1 MFPRFSKRLRAFPKL
16 ALLINR
22 NFTLLWLGGTIS
34 VIGDVLFT
42 MMLILWVGTL
52 LQNQSA
58 APLAVS
64 GVVLAAALPALLIG
78 PLAGVFVDRWP
89 TQRTMRLMDA
99 LRAVLVCSLVPIS
112 FPLPL
117 PLAVKL
123 TIMYLVVAA
132 VSGLS
137 QFFTPATKAIL
148 KEVVPQKQLTR
159 ASALTVGGG
168 VCAWAIGSACAGI
181 CYVSLGAGWAIVA
194 NAASYACSWVLVG
207 RMRVSAAAGVASAP
221 STSLWRVLTE
231 LCEGLRLIGGQL
243 QLRTLLLT
251 QCLYSFGWG
260 IVEVMAFFYITQNIH
275 VPMSLFGLFSAVPA
289 IGGILGTLLVDR
301 AAAKRGATSVYAR
314 ALLFAGVM
322 VVVSTVPNQ
331 AIIDLVGF
339 TLIGIATMQAE
350 VLVGPLVLLATP
362 LPLVGRVF
370 STLFTVTTLSS
381 LLATFLSGYVS
392 STLLQGVVVHLPTG
406 ELNAINLL
414 HIGAGV
420 LIFVGGLH
428 ASRQFRKRQ
437 ERTHMDRKAGQHS
450 GTL

>member
-1 MFPRFSKRLRAFPKL
+1 MFPHFSKRLRTFPKR

-22 NFTLLWLGGTIS
+22 NYTLLWLGGTIS
-34 VIGDVLFT
+34 QIGDVLFT

-52 LQNQSA
+52 LENQSA

-78 PLAGVFVDRWP
+78 PFAGVFVDRWP
-89 TQRTMRLMDA
+89 KQRTMRIMDA
-99 LRAVLVCSLVPIS
+99 LRAVLVCSLLPIS
-112 FPLPL
+112 GPLPL
-117 PLAVKL
+117 PLALKL

-137 QFFTPATKAIL
+137 QFFTPAAKAIL
-148 KEVVPQKQLTR
+148 KEVVPQEQLTR
-159 ASALTVGGG
+159 ASALTVGAG
-168 VCAWAIGSACAGI
+168 VFSWAIGSTCAGI
-181 CYVSLGAGWAIVA
+181 CYVSLGAGWAIA
-194 NAASYACSWVLVG
+194 LNAASFACSWVLVG
-207 RMRVSAAAGVASAP
+207 RMRVSAAESRASAQP
-221 STSLWRVLTE
+221 TSLRRVLTE
-231 LCEGLRLIGGQL
+231 LREGVRFIGGQL

-251 QCLYSFGWG
+251 ESLFSFGWG
-260 IVEVMAFFYITQNIH
+260 IVSVLAFFYITQNIH

-301 AAAKRGATSVYAR
+301 AAGKFGATSVYAR

-362 LPLVGRVF
+362 EQMVGRVF
-370 STLFTVTTLSS
+370 STLGTVTTLSS
-381 LLATFLSGYVS
+381 FLATFLSGYVS
-392 STLLQGVVVHLPTG
+392 STLLQGVIVHLPTG

-428 ASRQFRKRQ
+428 ASRQFRRL
-437 ERTHMDRKAGQHS
+437 R
-450 GTL
+450 

>member
-1 MFPRFSKRLRAFPKL
+1 MFPHFSKRLRTFPKR

-22 NFTLLWLGGTIS
+22 NYTLLWLGGTIS
-34 VIGDVLFT
+34 QIGDVLFT

-52 LQNQSA
+52 LENQSA

-78 PLAGVFVDRWP
+78 PFAGVFVDRWP
-89 TQRTMRLMDA
+89 KQRTMRIMDA
-99 LRAVLVCSLVPIS
+99 LRAVLVCSLLPIS
-112 FPLPL
+112 GPLPL
-117 PLAVKL
+117 PLALKL

-137 QFFTPATKAIL
+137 QFFTPAAKAIL
-148 KEVVPQKQLTR
+148 KEVVPQEQLTR
-159 ASALTVGGG
+159 ASALTVGAG
-168 VCAWAIGSACAGI
+168 VFSWAIGSTCAGI
-181 CYVSLGAGWAIVA
+181 CYVSLGAGWAIA
-194 NAASYACSWVLVG
+194 LNAASFACSWVLVG
-207 RMRVSAAAGVASAP
+207 RMRVSAAESRASAQP
-221 STSLWRVLTE
+221 TSLRRVLTE
-231 LCEGLRLIGGQL
+231 LREGLRFIGGQL

-251 QCLYSFGWG
+251 ESLFSFGWG
-260 IVEVMAFFYITQNIH
+260 IVSVLAFFYITQNIH

-301 AAAKRGATSVYAR
+301 AAGKFGATSVYAR

-362 LPLVGRVF
+362 EQMVGRVF
-370 STLFTVTTLSS
+370 STLGTVTTLSS
-381 LLATFLSGYVS
+381 FLATFLSGYVS
-392 STLLQGVVVHLPTG
+392 STLLQGVIVHLPTG

-428 ASRQFRKRQ
+428 ASRQFRKLQ

>member
-1 MFPRFSKRLRAFPKL
+1 MFPHFSKRLRTWPKL
-16 ALLINR
+16 GLLINR
-22 NFTLLWLGGTIS
+22 NYTLLWLGGTIS

-78 PLAGVFVDRWP
+78 PFAGVFVDRWP
-89 TQRTMRLMDA
+89 KQRTMRIMDA
-99 LRAVLVCSLVPIS
+99 LRAVLVCSLLPIS
-112 FPLPL
+112 GPLPL
-117 PLAVKL
+117 PLAARL

-132 VSGLS
+132 VSALS

-148 KEVVPQKQLTR
+148 KEVVPQEQLTR
-159 ASALTVGGG
+159 ASQLSVGAGMFAWTV
-168 VCAWAIGSACAGI
+168 GSACAGI
-181 CYVSLGAGWAIVA
+181 CYVSLGAGWAIA
-194 NAASYACSWVLVG
+194 LNAASFACSWVLVG
-207 RMRVSAAAGVASAP
+207 RMRVSAKDRRASAQPP
-221 STSLWRVLTE
+221 SLRRVLTE
-231 LCEGLRLIGGQL
+231 LREGLRFIGGQL

-251 QCLYSFGWG
+251 QSLFSFGWG
-260 IVEVMAFFYITQNIH
+260 IVDVLAFFYITQNIH
-275 VPMSLFGLFSAVPA
+275 VPLSLYGLFSAVPA
-289 IGGILGTLLVDR
+289 IGGILGTVLVDR
-301 AAAKRGATSVYAR
+301 AVAKVGATSVYAR

-331 AIIDLVGF
+331 AIINLVGF
-339 TLIGIATMQAE
+339 TLMGIATAQAE
-350 VLVGPLVLLATP
+350 VLVGTLVLFATP
-362 LPLVGRVF
+362 EQMVGRVF
-370 STLFTVTTLSS
+370 SALGTVTTLSS

-406 ELNAINLL
+406 ELNATNLL

-428 ASRQFRKRQ
+428 ASRQFRRLQ
-437 ERTHMDRKAGQHS
+437 
-450 GTL
+450 

>member
-1 MFPRFSKRLRAFPKL
+1 MFPHFSKRLRAFPRL

-22 NFTLLWLGGTIS
+22 NYTLLWLGGTIS
-34 VIGDVLFT
+34 LIGDVLFT

-64 GVVLAAALPALLIG
+64 GVVLAASLPALLIG
-78 PLAGVFVDRWP
+78 PFAGVFVDRWP
-89 TQRTMRLMDA
+89 KQRTMRIMDA
-99 LRAVLVCSLVPIS
+99 LRAVLVCALLPIS
-112 FPLPL
+112 GPLPL
-117 PLAVKL
+117 PLGLKL
-123 TIMYLVVAA
+123 TIIYLVVAA

-148 KEVVPQKQLTR
+148 KEVVPQEQLTR
-159 ASALTVGGG
+159 ASALTVGAG
-168 VCAWAIGSACAGI
+168 VFSWAIGSACAGI
-181 CYVSLGAGWAIVA
+181 CYVSLGAGWAIA
-194 NAASYACSWVLVG
+194 LNAASFACSWVLVG
-207 RMRVSAAAGVASAP
+207 RMRVSAAERHASAQP
-221 STSLWRVLTE
+221 TSLRRVLTE
-231 LCEGLRLIGGQL
+231 LREGLRFIQGRL
-243 QLRTLLLT
+243 QLRTILLT
-251 QCLYSFGWG
+251 ESLYSFGWG
-260 IVEVMAFFYITQNIH
+260 IVSVLAFFYITQNIH

-301 AAAKRGATSVYAR
+301 AAGKFGATSVYAR

-362 LPLVGRVF
+362 EQMVGRVF
-370 STLFTVTTLSS
+370 STLGTVTTLSS
-381 LLATFLSGYVS
+381 FLATFLSGYVS
-392 STLLQGVVVHLPTG
+392 STLLQGVIVHLPTG

-437 ERTHMDRKAGQHS
+437 
-450 GTL
+450 

>member
-1 MFPRFSKRLRAFPKL
+1 MFPHFSKRLRTFSKR

-22 NFTLLWLGGTIS
+22 NYTLLWLGGTIS
-34 VIGDVLFT
+34 QIGDVLFT

-52 LQNQSA
+52 LDNQSS

-78 PLAGVFVDRWP
+78 PFAGVFVDRWP
-89 TQRTMRLMDA
+89 KQRTMRIMDA
-99 LRAVLVCSLVPIS
+99 LRAVLVCSLLPIS
-112 FPLPL
+112 GPLPL
-117 PLAVKL
+117 PLALKL

-137 QFFTPATKAIL
+137 QFFTPAAKAIL
-148 KEVVPQKQLTR
+148 KEVVPEEQLTR
-159 ASALTVGGG
+159 ASALTVGAG
-168 VCAWAIGSACAGI
+168 VFSWAIGSTCAGI
-181 CYVSLGAGWAIVA
+181 CYVSLGAGWAIA
-194 NAASYACSWVLVG
+194 LNAASFACSWVLVG
-207 RMRVSAAAGVASAP
+207 RMRVSAAESRASAQP
-221 STSLWRVLTE
+221 TSLRRVLTE
-231 LCEGLRLIGGQL
+231 LREGLRFIGGQL

-251 QCLYSFGWG
+251 ESLFSFGWG
-260 IVEVMAFFYITQNIH
+260 IVSVLAFFYITQNIQ

-301 AAAKRGATSVYAR
+301 AAGKFGATSVYAR

-362 LPLVGRVF
+362 EQMVGRVF
-370 STLFTVTTLSS
+370 STLGTVTTLST

-392 STLLQGVVVHLPTG
+392 SMLLQGVIVHLPTG

-428 ASRQFRKRQ
+428 ASRQFRKLQ
-437 ERTHMDRKAGQHS
+437 KRTHMDRKAGQHS

>member
-1 MFPRFSKRLRAFPKL
+1 MKGFLCFLAFPNACPPGQGL

-22 NFTLLWLGGTIS
+22 NYTLLWLGGTIS
-34 VIGDVLFT
+34 QIGDVLFT

-52 LQNQSA
+52 LQNQSV

-78 PLAGVFVDRWP
+78 PFAGVFVDRWP
-89 TQRTMRLMDA
+89 KQRTMRIMDA
-99 LRAVLVCSLVPIS
+99 LRAVLVCSLLPIS
-112 FPLPL
+112 GPLPL

-123 TIMYLVVAA
+123 TIIYLVVAV
-132 VSGLS
+132 VSALS
-137 QFFTPATKAIL
+137 QFFTPAARAIL
-148 KEVVPQKQLTR
+148 KEVVPEEQFTR
-159 ASALTVGGG
+159 ASALTVGAG
-168 VCAWAIGSACAGI
+168 VFSWAIGSTCAGI
-181 CYVSLGAGWAIVA
+181 CYVSLGAGWAVA
-194 NAASYACSWVLVG
+194 LNAASYVCSWVLVG
-207 RMRVSAAAGVASAP
+207 RMRVAAAESRASAQP
-221 STSLWRVLTE
+221 TSLRRVLTE
-231 LCEGLRLIGGQL
+231 LREGLRFIGGHL

-251 QCLYSFGWG
+251 ESLFSFGWG
-260 IVEVMAFFYITQNIH
+260 IVSVLAFFYITQNIH

-322 VVVSTVPNQ
+322 VVASTIPNQ

-362 LPLVGRVF
+362 EQMVGRVF
-370 STLFTVTTLSS
+370 STLGTVTTLSS
-381 LLATFLSGYVS
+381 FLATFLSGYVS
-392 STLLQGVVVHLPTG
+392 STLLQGVVIHLPTD

-428 ASRQFRKRQ
+428 ASRQFKKLQ
-437 ERTHMDRKAGQHS
+437 
-450 GTL
+450 